1 MTISAPSN
9 LGPVLSAKN
18 LYRFFHAGNEE
29 TQALRGVSLEVSPGD
44 VVAIS
49 GPSGSGKSTLLACL
63 AGLDEPDGGMVSVSG
78 EPLSRRPE
86 QDRAALRARSI
97 GMLFQSNNLLDHLS
111 VKGNIEF
118 AQRLLGRPN
127 RDRAAR
133 LLSDLDL
140 TGRAAARPSELSG
153 GESARAGLAVA
164 LANDPALL
172 LADEPT
178 GELDSATAAL
188 VIDLLLDRA
197 ISGTAV
203 VIVTHSAAVARAA
216 TREIHLRDGQ
226 IDTSADNGE
235 RVLAQA

>member
-1 MTISAPSN
+1 MTISAQNNSEA
-9 LGPVLSAKN
+9 VLSAKN

-29 TQALRGVSLEVSPGD
+29 TAALQGVSLEVSPGA

-63 AGLDEPDGGMVSVSG
+63 AGLDEPDGGMVWVCG

-111 VKGNIEF
+111 VEGNIAF

-127 RDRAAR
+127 RDRAAQV
-133 LLSDLDL
+133 LSDLGL
-140 TGRAAARPSELSG
+140 TGRATARPSELSG

-164 LANDPALL
+164 LANNPAVL

-188 VIDLLLDRA
+188 VLDLLLDRA

-226 IDTSADNGE
+226 IDTSTDDRQ
-235 RVLAQA
+235 RVLVIA